1 MGRMDFAAPGFR
13 SYASG
18 ALSGVGG
25 EGTVWSASVPDG
37 STGAW
42 RLLFSATIMDPS
54 SAYTRGN
61 GFLLRCLSE

>member
-1 MGRMDFAAPGFR
+1 MDLAAPGYR

-42 RLLFSATIMDPS
+42 RLLFSATIMNPS

-61 GFLLRCLSE
+61 GFQLRCLSE

>member
-1 MGRMDFAAPGFR
+1 MGRMDLAAPGYR

-61 GFLLRCLSE
+61 GFQLRCLSE